1 MHLSMLITATE
12 NLHRNNE
19 QSLII
24 ATICIKS
31 KTYEYYVSAQ
41 KSKKISG
48 GIDLNAVV

>member
-12 NLHRNNE
+12 NLHRNNKR
-19 QSLII
+19 SVIM

-41 KSKKISG
+41 KSKEISG